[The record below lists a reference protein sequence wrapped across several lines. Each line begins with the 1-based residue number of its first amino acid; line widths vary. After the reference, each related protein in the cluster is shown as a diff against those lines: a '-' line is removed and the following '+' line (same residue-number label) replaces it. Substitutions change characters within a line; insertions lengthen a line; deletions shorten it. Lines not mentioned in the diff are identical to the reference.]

1 LPKTGVRGRRVALVA
16 ALLAIAFA
24 AAALVGSVRS
34 GSTSNSK
41 TAAASAGT
49 SGTATAAPVVNLRR
63 LAREHRRGARVLMGR
78 EFEALPPHWQQRRE
92 RLERLRAA
100 GRVAA
105 PRARTFRAE
114 PSASPSPSLATS
126 FNAVDDNNLFIP
138 PDTEGAPGLDKLVVT
153 VNGTVRIQ
161 QKSDG
166 SELSTVSLDSFFSGI
181 PSVGTVFDP
190 HVLYEPYSNRW
201 IVAAVSNPQ
210 SPSAD
215 VLLAVSQNSDP
226 GGNWNEYSVD
236 VDSSNVAWADY
247 PTVGFNKKWIVVS
260 VNLFAG
266 SSFTGVQTY
275 AFDKGA
281 AYAGAGAYQ
290 KFSLP
295 YPTYDDF
302 TLAPAATYDP
312 NADDLYLTEDYD
324 GTGIFSTLPLRL
336 FKLSGPV
343 GSATLTRFS
352 DPSGSALTT
361 LGHWSDVNAGS
372 VGFAPQLG
380 SNKPIDNGDAR
391 LTQCVYR
398 NSAVWCTNTVFLPL
412 SSPSRSAVQWYEI
425 DPATSRVLQAGR
437 IQDSTGVQF
446 FAYPS
451 IAVNKFNDA
460 LLGFSRFASNQ
471 YASADYAHRACGDP
485 ANTFQ
490 NEEQYKAGAGPY
502 FKTYSGTR
510 NRWGDYSG
518 TWVDPSDDTSMWTI
532 QEYAKAPP
540 NPNSGTWGTWW
551 GTLAPQP
558 HAGPAAPGPSSSDH
572 TPGVSSTNQVVHVT
586 WAPADDCVVKYVYK
600 WSTNPG
606 DVPDPASDP
615 TAPATTT
622 ALVSPALAPGSS
634 WWLHLEALDGGGTAG
649 SVAHLGPFPIVS
661 EPPPPPPTTTTTA
674 TTTTT
679 TTTSPPP
686 PPPACVVPAVKG
698 KTLAAASASLQV
710 AHCKTGTITR
720 RFWSTIRAGRV
731 ISQGIAA
738 GAHRANG
745 AAVSLVVS
753 KGRAPFRPP
762 IRVTICYRHRTL
774 HVTRAVW
781 RRLHKHGATLG
792 RCRPRR

>member
-1 LPKTGVRGRRVALVA
+1 LPKTRRVALVA

-34 GSTSNSK
+34 GSTSSSK
-41 TAAASAGT
+41 TAAAAAGT
-49 SGTATAAPVVNLRR
+49 SGTATAAPVVNFRR
-63 LAREHRRGARVLMGR
+63 LARKHRRAARILMGR
-78 EFEALPPHWQQRRE
+78 EFEALPPHWQQRQE
-92 RLERLRAA
+92 RLERLSAA

-114 PSASPSPSLATS
+114 PSASPSPSLANN
-126 FNAVDDNNLFIP
+126 FDAVDDNNLFIP

-166 SELSTVSLDSFFSGI
+166 TVLSSVLLNSFFNGI

-190 HVLYEPYSNRW
+190 HVLYDPYTGRW
-201 IVAAVSNPQ
+201 IVVAVSDSTTAN
-210 SPSAD
+210 
-215 VLLAVSQNSDP
+215 VLLAVSQSSDP
-226 GGNWNEYSVD
+226 SLNWNEYSID
-236 VDSSNVAWADY
+236 ADPTNQAWADY
-247 PTVGFNKKWIVVS
+247 PTVGFNRNWIVVS
-260 VNLFAG
+260 VNMFAG
-266 SSFTGVQTY
+266 NSFVRTQTY
-275 AFDKGA
+275 AFDKGK
-281 AYAGAGAYQ
+281 AYAGAGAGGGAYQ
-290 KFSLP
+290 VFTRL
-295 YPTYDDF
+295 YATDEDF

-324 GTGIFSTLPLRL
+324 GTGTFSTLPLRL

-343 GSATLTRFS
+343 GSATLTRLS
-352 DPSGSALTT
+352 DPSGSALTM
-361 LGHWSDVNAGS
+361 LGHWSDVTAGS

-398 NSAVWCTNTVFLPL
+398 NGAVWCANTVFLP
-412 SSPSRSAVQWYEI
+412 SPSRSAVQWYEI

-437 IQDSTGVQF
+437 IQDATGVQF

-471 YASADYAHRACGDP
+471 YASADYAYRGCGDP

-490 NEEQYKAGAGPY
+490 DEAQYKAGAGSY

-518 TWVDPSDDTSMWTI
+518 TWVDPSDDASMWTI

-540 NPNSGTWGTWW
+540 NSNSGTWGTWW
-551 GTLAPQP
+551 GTLAPQF
-558 HAGPAAPGPSSSDH
+558 HAGPAPPSPASSDH
-572 TPGVSSTNQVVHVT
+572 TPGVSSGDQVVHVS
-586 WAPADDCVVKYVYK
+586 WAPADDCAVKYVYK

-606 DVPDPASDP
+606 DVPDPATDP
-615 TAPATTT
+615 TAPASTT
-622 ALVSPALAPGSS
+622 ALASPALTPGSS
-634 WWLHLEALDGGGTAG
+634 WWLHLEALDGGGTAS
-649 SVAHLGPFPIVS
+649 SVAQLGPFPIVS
-661 EPPPPPPTTTTTA
+661 PPPPPPPP

-686 PPPACVVPAVKG
+686 PPPVCVVPAVKG
-698 KTLAAASASLQV
+698 KTLAAASASLQA

-720 RFWSTIRAGRV
+720 RFSSTVRTGRV

-738 GAHRANG
+738 GAQRANG

-753 KGRAPFRPP
+753 KGRAPFKPP
-762 IRVTICYRHRTL
+762 VRVTICYRHHTL